1 MRPIPRNLLV
11 GAIIILAV
19 VGGFVGGWY
28 ARPTA
33 SSTNSIPASLAV
45 IAAGSLAPILP
56 SFISSFVNATPGVQ
70 GPLSDQLYE
79 GSTAAAT
86 ALTTAPQPY
95 DLFISADFRVI
106 PKNLEPPTASIAH
119 WEVVFASDPVVL
131 AYEPTSALSGIDAT
145 NWYQKISQTG
155 VVLGAPNASAD
166 PLGANLIFS
175 LELEDAVAGQAG
187 AFYGHFFA
195 GAEGAL
201 ATPTTAT
208 RIVTETAMGS
218 ALTTGE
224 VGVTLTYRSYAIADR
239 LPYLNLTPAVN
250 LGAVD
255 ASNVTHYGTVST
267 TELTTGGTKVVKGAP
282 VLFALTVPSTAP
294 DMTLGIAFA
303 SYLLSSATSALWATA
318 GFAPLTPAWVDHT
331 SQVPAALAGFAP
343 NALPALPSYLA
354 ALT

>member
-1 MRPIPRNLLV
+1 M
-11 GAIIILAV
+11 
-19 VGGFVGGWY
+19 
-28 ARPTA
+28 
-33 SSTNSIPASLAV
+33 

-56 SFISSFVNATPGVQ
+56 SFISAFVNATPGVQ

-79 GSTAAAT
+79 GSSAAAT
-86 ALTTAPQPY
+86 ALTTAAQPY

-106 PKNLEPPTASIAH
+106 PKDLEPPMATVAH

-131 AYEPTSALSGIDAT
+131 AYEPAAALSGINSM
-145 NWYQKISQTG
+145 NWYQKVAQPG

-166 PLGANLIFS
+166 PLGANLLFA
-175 LELEDAVAGQAG
+175 LELEDAVAGQGG

-195 GAEGAL
+195 GAAGAL
-201 ATPTTAT
+201 ATPTAAT
-208 RIVTETAMGS
+208 KLVTETAMAS

-239 LPYLNLTPAVN
+239 LPYLNLSSAVN
-250 LGAVD
+250 LGAYD
-255 ASNVTHYGTVST
+255 PTNVTHYGSVST

-294 DMTLGIAFA
+294 DETLGIAFA
-303 SYLLSSATSALWATA
+303 SYLLSSVTSPRWTAA
-318 GFAPLTPAWVDHT
+318 GFAPLAPAWVDHT

-343 NALPALPSYLA
+343 YGLPALPSYLA